1 MDPTS
6 KVVLR
11 VPKRLGDFD
20 VRPRM
25 LLICGMALLIGA
37 VAAVVA
43 DALLKLIGLITNA
56 VFYQRF
62 ATNLVAPGAGPHA
75 WWIILAA
82 PVVGGLIVGVMARY
96 GSDAIR

>member
-25 LLICGMALLIGA
+25 LLVCALALPVGA

-43 DALLKLIGLITNA
+43 DALLKLLM
-56 VFYQRF
+56 
-62 ATNLVAPGAGPHA
+62 
-75 WWIILAA
+75 
-82 PVVGGLIVGVMARY
+82 PV
-96 GSDAIR
+96 

>member
-37 VAAVVA
+37 VAAVEA
-43 DALLKLIGLITNA
+43 DALLKLLIH
-56 VFYQRF
+56 V
-62 ATNLVAPGAGPHA
+62 
-75 WWIILAA
+75 
-82 PVVGGLIVGVMARY
+82 
-96 GSDAIR
+96 